1 MTDSPARVLTDD
13 ELDLLELALGGALE
27 PAALAA
33 ALPGVPPEVVLTDAE
48 NTPLARLT
56 AGGDAAVVLEPL
68 KPLAGAI
75 GPQWDGALRR
85 PAREVRTDADG
96 AEALGLLVTEA
107 PTHEDVETAA
117 SLAAGSRTVLLLV
130 PVARRAPEP
139 GVVGAP
145 GLVRAAL
152 ALEGTLAGRVGARVV
167 TAVVPWPGQSTPAPG
182 KGAPDGAT
190 PGRTAPGEAA
200 APAGATIDDVAAAY
214 GAARVET
221 LAAHRSPQATQA
233 LAGLPRVH
241 DETVRA
247 LYPPASAAEVNRAAA
262 GAHRRGAVVFFTGLS
277 GSGKSTVARALAAEL
292 DDDGLRTTLLDG
304 DAVRHHLSKG
314 LGFDR
319 ESRELN
325 VERIGYV
332 AALVAEYGGIA
343 VAAPIAPFA
352 TGRARVRAL
361 AEDAGAHFVLV
372 HVSTPLEVCEARDR
386 KGFYAR
392 ARAGEIAEFT
402 GISSPYEE
410 PADADVVIDT
420 SHVPVEE
427 AVRTVRAALAARLGE
442 RDLDPPTARGGV

>member
-13 ELDLLELALGGALE
+13 ELDLLELSLGGALA

-75 GPQWDGALRR
+75 GPHWDGALRR
-85 PAREVRTDADG
+85 PAREVRSDADG
-96 AEALGLLVTEA
+96 ADALGLLVTEA

-117 SLAAGSRTVLLLV
+117 TLAAGSRTVLLLV

-167 TAVVPWPGQSTPAPG
+167 TAAVPWPGQGGPA
-182 KGAPDGAT
+182 
-190 PGRTAPGEAA
+190 RGEAGTTLA
-200 APAGATIDDVAAAY
+200 DVATAY

-233 LAGLPRVH
+233 LAGLPHVH
-241 DETVRA
+241 DEAVRA

-332 AALVAEYGGIA
+332 AALVAEHGGIA